1 MGDRINRSNT
11 RLRAAGC
18 VVMASV
24 GITIDAFHGDRSA
37 IAATIGPIGEDDE
50 VP

>member
-18 VVMASV
+18 VVMASFS
-24 GITIDAFHGDRSA
+24 IDAFHGDRSA
-37 IAATIGPIGEDDE
+37 IAAIIGPIGGDDE